1 MQKRRAKE
9 EVAPRYLDRHLIM
22 FHSEKYSHGYQS
34 CLSVTLAVIFSTQ
47 GLVVVTGRTD
57 RRGTTHRVFDFLG
70 HGRQI

>member
-1 MQKRRAKE
+1 MQKRRARE

-22 FHSEKYSHGYQS
+22 FHSEKYSHGYES

-57 RRGTTHRVFDFLG
+57 R
-70 HGRQI
+70 